1 MDAFGTKTFTGHFDP
16 SPLELQ
22 AFKVM
27 EEAGE
32 LQQAA
37 KKIDDVDGNFWT
49 REDRVAEI
57 EREAADVIQA
67 TLNLLAMLGF
77 EEEKRVRDIMHDCR
91 SRNRCRG
98 RCE

>member
-22 AFKVM
+22 AFKIM

-32 LQQAA
+32 LQQAV

-49 REDRVAEI
+49 REDRVDEI

-67 TLNLLAMLGF
+67 TLNLLAILGF
-77 EEEKRVRDIMHDCR
+77 EEEKHVRDIMYDCHR
-91 SRNRCRG
+91 RNFHRG
-98 RCE
+98 RYE